1 MGGQALY
8 YGMNALSHNVIMA
21 DRKKLKSA
29 NGMYL
34 GSTGSGKSF
43 AAKREL
49 INVFLATSDRIV
61 IVDPMG
67 EYSPLVRRLGGQVI
81 EIAPDSPHH
90 INPMDIEIGLNDED
104 SPLSMKADFLLSL
117 CELVVGGKD
126 GLQPIYERIFD
137 EIRDEWS
144 DEYYLT
150 PIEEADVNTLLRDWN
165 RWRDTVQ
172 NERPLDSYYSL
183 EDKANYLRIIELSEQ
198 KRAYKKVTVFHG
210 RYDKGYIPI
219 EYYVEWRE

>member
-1 MGGQALY
+1 MEK
-8 YGMNALSHNVIMA
+8 VITIFDWWDGPLCGLA
-21 DRKKLKSA
+21 SYK
-29 NGMYL
+29 
-34 GSTGSGKSF
+34 GS
-43 AAKREL
+43 
-49 INVFLATSDRIV
+49 I
-61 IVDPMG
+61 
-67 EYSPLVRRLGGQVI
+67 
-81 EIAPDSPHH
+81 
-90 INPMDIEIGLNDED
+90 
-104 SPLSMKADFLLSL
+104 
-117 CELVVGGKD
+117 C
-126 GLQPIYERIFD
+126 IYERIFD

-165 RWRDTVQ
+165 RLRDTVQ

>member
-1 MGGQALY
+1 MEKAITIFDWWDGPLCGLASY
-8 YGMNALSHNVIMA
+8 
-21 DRKKLKSA
+21 K
-29 NGMYL
+29 
-34 GSTGSGKSF
+34 GS
-43 AAKREL
+43 
-49 INVFLATSDRIV
+49 I
-61 IVDPMG
+61 
-67 EYSPLVRRLGGQVI
+67 
-81 EIAPDSPHH
+81 
-90 INPMDIEIGLNDED
+90 
-104 SPLSMKADFLLSL
+104 
-117 CELVVGGKD
+117 C
-126 GLQPIYERIFD
+126 IYERIFD

>member
-1 MGGQALY
+1 MEKVITIFDWWDGPLCGLA
-8 YGMNALSHNVIMA
+8 SH
-21 DRKKLKSA
+21 K
-29 NGMYL
+29 
-34 GSTGSGKSF
+34 GS
-43 AAKREL
+43 
-49 INVFLATSDRIV
+49 I
-61 IVDPMG
+61 
-67 EYSPLVRRLGGQVI
+67 
-81 EIAPDSPHH
+81 
-90 INPMDIEIGLNDED
+90 
-104 SPLSMKADFLLSL
+104 
-117 CELVVGGKD
+117 C
-126 GLQPIYERIFD
+126 IYERIFD

-183 EDKANYLRIIELSEQ
+183 EDKADYLRIIELSEQ